1 MSPLFY
7 FCGFWPLPHPP
18 ANPKCISGWNHF
30 LILSQRLYSLSFM
43 FCIQIKFMFN
53 ALKSEKPLPWWS
65 PLKAFQCLTCCI
77 QVDISKD
84 QDYHWWILWSH
95 DLLHL
100 HNFHLISSPSL
111 FHHLNQRW
119 RSDLM
124 ETCFDLI
131 RWKHALIWWKNDL
144 IWLDVSSNILHWILK
159 EGKEKPNSWRLMKLC
174 F

>member
-1 MSPLFY
+1 MDESTFY

-18 ANPKCISGWNHF
+18 TNPKVDEATF
-30 LILSQRLYSLSFM
+30 FILSQRLCSHLFM
-43 FCIQIKFMFN
+43 FCIQIKLMFN
-53 ALKSEKPLPWWS
+53 ALKLEKPLPWGN
-65 PLKAFQCLTCCI
+65 PLKAFQCLTCCT

-119 RSDLM
+119 
-124 ETCFDLI
+124 
-131 RWKHALIWWKNDL
+131 KHLIWWKHDL
-144 IWLDVSSNILHWILK
+144 IWFDGNMLWFDLDVSLNILSWKLK
-159 EGKEKPNSWRLMKLC
+159 KGKEKPNSWRLVKLC